1 MLELLNFASES
12 SEAAS
17 GSGNGGGSSLPT
29 WVMPVILGVLLVGFI
44 LLMIIPQRRQKKR
57 AEEMMSKLAIGS
69 IVTTIGGIVG
79 EVVEMD
85 DVHIWLAT
93 GTADNKTTMQ
103 FVRQAIHS
111 IAPAPGSPEAQ
122 AAEEAAKAKA
132 DEVDEIK

>member
-1 MLELLNFASES
+1 MLELLNFASET

-17 GSGNGGGSSLPT
+17 GSGSGGSSLPT

-85 DVHIWLAT
+85 DVHIWLLT
-93 GTADNKTTMQ
+93 GTAENKTTMQ